1 MTQEETIAKML
12 LDIKAVKVK
21 VDPPFIWNT
30 GLLAPIY
37 CDNRLL
43 ISYPKER
50 SLVVEGFKK
59 LIVENNL
66 QFDVIAG
73 TATAGIPWAAFLAVE
88 LNKPMVYVRSQ
99 PKDYG
104 ATKQVEG
111 FMEKGSRVLILEDLI
126 STGRSSLTSVAAC
139 QREYN
144 AQIIGVLAIFNYQMK
159 IAKQSFS
166 EAEISLMTLSNFST
180 LVQVAV
186 AENYLTEEEKQ
197 NALSWGED
205 PEAWHQAH
213 GGKEILTI
221 KK

>member
-1 MTQEETIAKML
+1 MIQEEIIAKIL
-12 LDIKAVKVK
+12 LDIKAVRVK
-21 VDPPFIWNT
+21 INPPFTWNT

-50 SLVVEGFKK
+50 DLVVKGFKDIITK
-59 LIVENNL
+59 NNL

-73 TATAGIPWAAFLAVE
+73 TATAGIPWSSFLAME
-88 LNKPMVYVRSQ
+88 LGKPMVYVRAQ

-104 ATKQVEG
+104 AIKQVEG
-111 FMEKGSRVLILEDLI
+111 FMQTGSRVLIVEDLI
-126 STGRSSLTSVAAC
+126 STGRSSLTSAIAC

-144 AQIIGVLAIFNYQMK
+144 AQIAGVLAIFDYQMQ
-159 IAKQSFS
+159 IALNSFN
-166 EAEISLMTLSNFST
+166 EAKISLMTLSNFST
-180 LVQVAV
+180 LIKVAV
-186 AENYLTEEEKQ
+186 KENYLTEEEKKD
-197 NALSWGED
+197 ALSWGNN
-205 PEAWHQAH
+205 PEAWHKIH